1 MAWLR
6 VNVADFNM
14 EILEAYRALA
24 LARNGPSGLTMLQRQ
39 MIAVVVSA
47 TNRCRY

>member
-6 VNVADFNM
+6 VRLTDFNM
-14 EILEAYRALA
+14 EILETYRAFA
-24 LARNGPSGLTMLQRQ
+24 RARNGPSGLTMLQRQ
-39 MIAVVVSA
+39 MIAVVVSV